1 VNDDDQVPS
10 TAQPAPD
17 DPAFDDPAFDDP
29 AFDELRALLADV
41 RVTEPLPA
49 EVAGRLDATLA
60 SLHAERATPAP
71 VVPLR
76 RRLAP
81 ILAAAAVAVV
91 VGGVGIAQLVSDTGG
106 QRSTTADSAGSS
118 EALQSAPSAAAP
130 SPRAPRAP
138 QAPHP
143 ATKDGAAAAFAS
155 VPVFTRARFAEQ
167 VASPELTALDALTGS
182 ADTSSGID
190 TPSAPSSGDLVA
202 PTEGRVPAAVASQ
215 CAGPAL
221 PGTRSVPILLDSRPA
236 ALVLHPVAD
245 GEQLVEA
252 WSCDGGERLASAS
265 VAR

>member
-1 VNDDDQVPS
+1 VNDDNQVPS
-10 TAQPAPD
+10 TAQPAP
-17 DPAFDDPAFDDP
+17 DDPAFDDP

-41 RVTEPLPA
+41 RVTEPMPA
-49 EVAGRLDATLA
+49 DVAARLDATLA

-91 VGGVGIAQLVSDTGG
+91 IGGVGIAQLVSDTGG

-118 EALQSAPSAAAP
+118 EALKSAPSAAAP
-130 SPRAPRAP
+130 SARAP
-138 QAPHP
+138 HT
-143 ATKDGAAAAFAS
+143 ATKDGAAAAFAT

-182 ADTSSGID
+182 TDTSSGID